1 MKIFIKKARIS
12 YPHLF
17 EAEAYEDSSPRFSA
31 NYLLEPTH
39 PAVKELNT
47 AIETVAKDKWGAKA
61 DTVLK
66 SIRAGDKTFLRSGDT
81 KGTEDYEGL
90 LFVSASNKRRP
101 SVVDQDGSSPLVE
114 ADGKIYG
121 GCFVNAFVE
130 VWAMDNKFG
139 KRICASL
146 GSVQFHSHGEP
157 FGAGGGGE
165 PDSFDAVEDA
175 EEDLV

>member
-1 MKIFIKKARIS
+1 MKIFIKKTRLS

-17 EAEAYEDSSPRFSA
+17 EAQAYEGSEPRFSA

-39 PAVKELNT
+39 PAVKELT
-47 AIETVAKDKWGAKA
+47 AAIETVAKDKWGAKA
-61 DTVLK
+61 DAVLK
-66 SIRAGDKTFLRSGDT
+66 SIRSADKTFLRSGDA
-81 KGTEDYEGL
+81 KGTDGYEGL
-90 LFVSASNKRRP
+90 LFVSASSKRRP
-101 SVVDQDGSSPLVE
+101 SVVDQDGATPLAE
-114 ADGKIYG
+114 ADGKPYG

-139 KRICASL
+139 KRVCASL

-157 FGAGGGGE
+157 FGAGGGA